1 MKSAQVVGRVVST
14 RKVEALA
21 GVTLLLLKRTSWDN
35 EPLDDYI
42 VAADAV
48 GAGAGEHVFF
58 VEARD
63 ASIAVKTNP
72 PVDAAIVG
80 IIDGVD
86 LGDSC

>member
-1 MKSAQVVGRVVST
+1 VKSAHVVGRIVAT
-14 RKVEALA
+14 RKIEALT
-21 GVTLLLLKRTSWDN
+21 GVTLLLLKRSTWDN
-35 EPLDDYI
+35 KPLNDYI

-72 PVDAAIVG
+72 PVDAAVVG

-86 LGDSC
+86 LEDCG